1 MEKNTLIHLKNKIE
15 ELDKIHHP
23 KILQVL
29 INNKIKYSENRNGV
43 FINMNS
49 INKETIDKINVTLL
63 YISEQEKTIND
74 IESIKD
80 DLNNNFFKN
89 NNYKDNKDYVHSKYN
104 TNEKNATE
112 Q

>member
-1 MEKNTLIHLKNKIE
+1 MEKNILINLKNKIE
-15 ELDKIHHP
+15 ELDRIHHP

-29 INNKIKYSENRNGV
+29 INNNIKYSENRNGI

-49 INKETIDKINVTLL
+49 INTETIKQINLTLT

-74 IESIKD
+74 IESIKN

-89 NNYKDNKDYVHSKYN
+89 NKSKDNKDYLYSKYN
-104 TNEKNATE
+104 NEEVAAE